1 MPGAERVRTVL
12 PRNAHGIAVAG
23 GPSPGLAV
31 PFAIRPFTRPLT
43 TTETLI
49 NILSLLPSHVITVL
63 WPSGYGVTFRSRPI
77 RDGKPR
83 EFESRQCQ
91 FFVFSRIIYLWL
103 RAPHLE
109 RQRARKKSTT
119 PRIRRTTIS
128 AATSVKCIVHPF
140 ERAVVPPA

>member
-1 MPGAERVRTVL
+1 
-12 PRNAHGIAVAG
+12 
-23 GPSPGLAV
+23 
-31 PFAIRPFTRPLT
+31 
-43 TTETLI
+43 
-49 NILSLLPSHVITVL
+49 
-63 WPSGYGVTFRSRPI
+63 
-77 RDGKPR
+77 
-83 EFESRQCQ
+83 
-91 FFVFSRIIYLWL
+91 LWL